1 RFPWISTVS
10 GAPVEA
16 AADARYWRDHAL
28 KAVRFSDG
36 MQALGATGATDLV
49 EIGPGNTLLALG
61 RQCLNGSERT
71 WLASLGRRGEWGE
84 MIASV
89 GALYRRG
96 YEIDWDGFYRPHGG
110 RRVSLPTYPFGRSRF
125 WIDGEAAATRAS
137 PPGDGALA
145 GARLRSP
152 LADVQFESTYSLAR
166 LPYLDDHRIHGLPV
180 LPTTVGLS
188 ALHA

>member
-1 RFPWISTVS
+1 AAVHDVMAEFKRAGTRCQTLTVSHAFHSPLMRPAVDAFSRVAAAVPGQKPRFPWISTVS

-16 AADARYWRDHAL
+16 AADARYWRGPAL
-28 KAVRFSDG
+28 KAVRVSDG

-71 WLASLGRRGEWGE
+71 WLASLGRRGEWRE

-110 RRVSLPTYPFGRSRF
+110 
-125 WIDGEAAATRAS
+125 
-137 PPGDGALA
+137 
-145 GARLRSP
+145 
-152 LADVQFESTYSLAR
+152 
-166 LPYLDDHRIHGLPV
+166 
-180 LPTTVGLS
+180 
-188 ALHA
+188 